1 MGGVDI
7 FTGAYTGPGA
17 AITINEDDGIQ
28 AVSVTVTG
36 AGTSV
41 ATITGTLKLGSVSP
55 STISIAS
62 GESITISAGSGNV
75 LDNITIT
82 RATGDANGS
91 NTTQIV
97 ARQ

>member
-1 MGGVDI
+1 MGGTDI
-7 FTGAYTGPGA
+7 FTAAYTGAGTN
-17 AITINEDDGIQ
+17 IVIVEDDGIQ
-28 AVSVTVTG
+28 AVSVSVSGT
-36 AGTSV
+36 GTSS

-55 STISIAS
+55 SAISIAT
-62 GESITISAGSGNV
+62 GESVTISAGSGNV

-82 RATGDANGS
+82 RATDGS

>member
-7 FTGAYTGPGA
+7 FTGAYVGGGSS
-17 AITINEDDGIQ
+17 ITITEDDGIQ
-28 AVSVTVTG
+28 AVSVSVSGT
-36 AGTSV
+36 GTSS
-41 ATITGTLKLGSVSP
+41 ATITGTLNLGSVTP
-55 STISIAS
+55 SAISIAT
-62 GESITISAGSGNV
+62 GESVTISAGSGNV

-82 RATGDANGS
+82 RATDGS

>member
-7 FTGAYTGPGA
+7 FTGAYIGA
-17 AITINEDDGIQ
+17 GSNIVIVEDDGIQ

-36 AGTSV
+36 TGTTA
-41 ATITGTLKLGSVSP
+41 ATITGTLNLGSVTP
-55 STISIAS
+55 SAISIAT
-62 GESITISAGSGNV
+62 GETITISAGSGNV

-82 RATGDANGS
+82 RATDGA

>member
-7 FTGAYTGPGA
+7 FTGAYIGA
-17 AITINEDDGIQ
+17 GSNIVIVEDDGIQ

-36 AGTSV
+36 TGTTA
-41 ATITGTLKLGSVSP
+41 ATITGTLNMGSVTP
-55 STISIAS
+55 SAISIAT
-62 GESITISAGSGNV
+62 GETITISAGSGNV

-82 RATGDANGS
+82 RATDGA